1 MNLLVTLDS
10 GYIKV
15 LSVMLKSVLMSNEDT
30 DFTVYMLNS
39 TLTKEDFDEVKNY
52 LKTDRMTLVDLKAPE
67 NFLEGAP
74 ISNRY
79 PKEMYYRIFAA
90 RFLPKE
96 VDRVLYLDPD
106 LIVRKS
112 LKPLYEMDM
121 GDNYFAAATHVGKIL
136 TGINAIRLEMEDEA
150 PYINSGV
157 MLMNIALLR
166 QEQNFKSVYDY
177 INEKKNLLF
186 LPDQD
191 VISAV
196 YGDRIA
202 KIDSYVY
209 NMNDRLLLSPKCI
222 KKGIT
227 ADWVA
232 ENSTVIHYLGR
243 NKPWKDSYVG
253 LLGYMYHDV
262 VNAPLPQ

>member
-15 LSVMLKSVLMSNEDT
+15 LSVMLKSVLMSNENT

-39 TLTKEDFDEVKNY
+39 SLTESDFDSVRNY
-52 LKTDRMTLVDLKAPE
+52 LRTNRMKLVDLKAPQD
-67 NFLEGAP
+67 FFKGAP
-74 ISNRY
+74 VSSRY

-90 RFLPKE
+90 RFLPE
-96 VDRVLYLDPD
+96 SVDRVLYLDPD

-112 LKPLYEMDM
+112 LAPLYNMDL
-121 GDNYFAAATHVGKIL
+121 GDNYFAAATHVGKIM
-136 TGINAIRLEMEDEA
+136 TEINAIRLEMEDEA

-157 MLMNIALLR
+157 MLMNIKLLR
-166 QEQNFKSVYDY
+166 QEQNFKAVYDY
-177 INEKKNLLF
+177 IAEKKKLLF

-196 YGDRIA
+196 YGSRIA
-202 KIDSYVY
+202 KIDSYIY
-209 NMNDRLLLSPKCI
+209 NMNDRLLISPKSL

-232 ENSTVIHYLGR
+232 ENSAVIHYLGR
-243 NKPWKDSYVG
+243 NKPWKDSYKG
-253 LLGYMYHDV
+253 SLGYMYHDV